1 MDLPGRIR
9 HDDPELAEDGHV
21 KRADVTVDPL
31 QRGGG
36 GGAEGKKGG
45 SVSIERTMWDPL

>member
-1 MDLPGRIR
+1 MMTPNLPRMDMSNVRMSQLIHCR
-9 HDDPELAEDGHV
+9 E
-21 KRADVTVDPL
+21 
-31 QRGGG
+31 GGG